1 MASETILVVDDSPE
15 ILKFVS
21 QYALAPQ
28 GYKVLMANDG
38 VKGLEAALSSQPDL
52 ILLDMSMPRMT
63 GLQVLGELRK
73 AENQTPV
80 IFMTMHGSENI
91 AVEVFRLG
99 VRDYLSKPFT
109 IEELTT
115 AVDKALH
122 EERLMREQQ
131 ELNRQL
137 VAAETVRQMVVTLS
151 HYLNNSLSV
160 VQGGLE
166 VLEDGLNGGN
176 LEAALGMQVIQD
188 SKQSVK
194 KIKTVMRVLQKL
206 NSIEDKTY
214 LGSLRMVD
222 IEKALMEE
230 LAKAE

>member
-21 QYALAPQ
+21 QYALAPL

-63 GLQVLGELRK
+63 GLQVLAELRK

-166 VLEDGLNGGN
+166 VLEDGMNSKS
-176 LEAALGMQVIQD
+176 LELALGMQVIQD

>member
-166 VLEDGLNGGN
+166 VLEDGMNGGK
-176 LEAALGMQVIQD
+176 LEPALGLQVIQD